1 VTEPSQSQTGAHNK
15 PVESMIVDTDLCLD
29 ILKISDAEELFALVE
44 KNREYLRKTLP
55 WLDEVRS
62 LDEQISYIV
71 HCDSDYELGKGVM
84 YAIRNGG
91 RIVGTIGLN
100 WLDFENRSCGV
111 GYWISEHQTG
121 LGLATRTCSRLIDH
135 CFMDLNLHRFVLE
148 ASVEN
153 TASCRVAVRLGMRME
168 GVNKDREWLYN
179 RYVDG
184 KMYAITKPEWLSS
197 SD

>member
-1 VTEPSQSQTGAHNK
+1 MTEASHPQTGAHNK
-15 PVESMIVDTDLCLD
+15 PVESLIVDTDLCLD

-44 KNREYLRKTLP
+44 KNRQYLRKTLP
-55 WLDEVRS
+55 WLDEVTS
-62 LDEQISYIV
+62 LDEQISYII
-71 HCDSDYELGKGVM
+71 HCDSDYGLGKGVM

-111 GYWISEHQTG
+111 GYWISQHQTG
-121 LGLATRTCSRLIDH
+121 LGLATRSCSRLIDH

-153 TASCRVAVRLGMRME
+153 VASCKVADRLGMRME
-168 GVNKDREWLYN
+168 GINKDREWLYS